1 MGPEELIKQAERII
15 NNTTSDPIENYAET
29 LEFLRVY
36 SGEKSSFYK
45 ELTKM
50 YPNDSGYYKEK
61 TAKSYLRA
69 FISNIKN
76 GLMEDISIERKAQI
90 DVVPDF
96 LDQAKKLLDTKNM
109 HPAAATVIIGVSLE
123 EFLRNWV
130 EDVTLTLGNRKPS
143 IDSYGNVLR
152 EEDLIIKQDM
162 KDITS
167 WGGLKNHAA
176 HGQWD
181 EVDDKKRIS
190 LMLEGVNLFMRK
202 YGEE

>member
-1 MGPEELIKQAERII
+1 
-15 NNTTSDPIENYAET
+15 
-29 LEFLRVY
+29 
-36 SGEKSSFYK
+36 
-45 ELTKM
+45 M

-76 GLMEDISIERKAQI
+76 GLMEDISIERKTQI

-152 EEDLIIKQDM
+152 KEDLIIKQDM